1 MKYNVH
7 QTSSNIHGDILMLT
21 IKRNG
26 DLWIYYELLTKMFY
40 TNQFENE
47 YEFRTAIC
55 LDYLNAIK
63 KYEHYMRIYMRF
75 LRTESVFMRG
85 VDFCTL

>member
-1 MKYNVH
+1 
-7 QTSSNIHGDILMLT
+7 
-21 IKRNG
+21 
-26 DLWIYYELLTKMFY
+26 MFY

>member
-26 DLWIYYELLTKMFY
+26 DLWIYYELLLKSEYIEGILNVLDYM
-40 TNQFENE
+40 E
-47 YEFRTAIC
+47 YEYK
-55 LDYLNAIK
+55 L
-63 KYEHYMRIYMRF
+63 
-75 LRTESVFMRG
+75 
-85 VDFCTL
+85 